1 MVNTGVVVRA
11 AGLILAI
18 LVPPVVVIRA
28 LLGTESDSPLWYL
41 IVVAFFVS
49 FYVGGRFAG
58 RAEPATAVKHGA
70 VAGAVAFAA
79 AVVVAV
85 LRNLVVGRPMGL
97 AALVTVLVFSQ
108 VAVSIS
114 ALGGFRARR
123 SAVRA

>member
-1 MVNTGVVVRA
+1 MVVRA

-58 RAEPATAVKHGA
+58 RAEPATAVKHAA
-70 VAGAVAFAA
+70 VSGAVAFGA
-79 AVVVAV
+79 AVAVAV
-85 LRNLVVGRPMGL
+85 VRNLVVGRPMGL